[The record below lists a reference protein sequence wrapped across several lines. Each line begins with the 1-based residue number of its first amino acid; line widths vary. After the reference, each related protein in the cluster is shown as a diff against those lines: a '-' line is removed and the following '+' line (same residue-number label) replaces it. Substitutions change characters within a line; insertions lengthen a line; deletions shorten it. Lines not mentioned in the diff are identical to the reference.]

1 MANRRR
7 GLHALIGSSVAIF
20 WPGAFIF
27 GFPGVMAPYWSQS
40 FGVGRGAIGA
50 IMFFVSSRSWTSD
63 VSSLVDCKTDLVLKR
78 WSQ

>member
-7 GLHALIGSSVAIF
+7 GLYALIGSSVAIF

-50 IMFFVSSRSWTSD
+50 IMFFVLAAVGLSD
-63 VSSLVDCKTDLVLKR
+63 VLR
-78 WSQ
+78 W